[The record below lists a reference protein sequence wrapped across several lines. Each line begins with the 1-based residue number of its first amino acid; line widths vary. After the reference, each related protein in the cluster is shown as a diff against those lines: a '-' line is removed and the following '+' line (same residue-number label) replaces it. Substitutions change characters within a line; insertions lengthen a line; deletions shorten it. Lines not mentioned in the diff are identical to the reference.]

1 MCRITEND
9 CRTIMARLD
18 AKLKYPPYFDGDLQA
33 KQKRLQGW
41 RDGLEHAK
49 TFVAF
54 QIRPGSLSEREYHR
68 LQKRALR
75 MAESPPYALQ
85 GQKALEV
92 EGWKMSMNRF
102 SNILTAFW
110 QEKLRLEEQMRPWYE
125 EEKR

>member
-18 AKLKYPPYFDGDLQA
+18 TKLKYPPYFDGDLQA
-33 KQKRLQGW
+33 KQQRLRGW
-41 RDGLEHAK
+41 RDGLERAK

-54 QIRPGSLSEREYHR
+54 QIRPGNLSEREYHR
-68 LQKRALR
+68 LQKRAVN
-75 MAESPPYALQ
+75 MAESPPYAL
-85 GQKALEV
+85 KDKKVLEI

-102 SNILTAFW
+102 SNILATFW

-125 EEKR
+125 EAE

>member
-18 AKLKYPPYFDGDLQA
+18 AKLKYPPYFDGDLQT
-33 KQKRLQGW
+33 KQKRLRGW

-68 LQKRALR
+68 LQKRALS
-75 MAESPPYALQ
+75 MAESSLYASENK
-85 GQKALEV
+85 KALEA
-92 EGWKMSMNRF
+92 EGWKMAMSRF
-102 SNILTAFW
+102 NNILATFW
-110 QEKLRLEEQMRPWYE
+110 QEKLRLEDQMRPWYE
-125 EEKR
+125 EAE

>member
-18 AKLKYPPYFDGDLQA
+18 TKLKYPPYFDGDLQA
-33 KQKRLQGW
+33 KQERLRGW

-68 LQKRALR
+68 LQKRAVN
-75 MAESPPYALQ
+75 MAESPPDASKVL
-85 GQKALEV
+85 KA

-125 EEKR
+125 EEER

>member
-18 AKLKYPPYFDGDLQA
+18 TKLKYPPYFDGDLQA
-33 KQKRLQGW
+33 KQERLRGW

-68 LQKRALR
+68 LQKRAVN
-75 MAESPPYALQ
+75 MAESPPDAS
-85 GQKALEV
+85 KVLEA

-125 EEKR
+125 EEER

>member
-1 MCRITEND
+1 
-9 CRTIMARLD
+9 MARLD
-18 AKLKYPPYFDGDLQA
+18 TKLKYPPYFDGDLQA
-33 KQKRLQGW
+33 KQERLRGW
-41 RDGLEHAK
+41 RDGLERAK
-49 TFVAF
+49 TFAAL
-54 QIRPGSLSEREYHR
+54 QIRPGNLSEREYRR

-125 EEKR
+125 EEER

>member
-1 MCRITEND
+1 
-9 CRTIMARLD
+9 MARLD
-18 AKLKYPPYFDGDLQA
+18 TKLKYPPYFDGDLQA
-33 KQKRLQGW
+33 KQERLRGW

-54 QIRPGSLSEREYHR
+54 QISPGSLSEREYHR

-75 MAESPPYALQ
+75 MAESPPYAL
-85 GQKALEV
+85 KALEA

-102 SNILTAFW
+102 SNILAAFW

-125 EEKR
+125 EEER

>member
-18 AKLKYPPYFDGDLQA
+18 TKLKYPPYFDGDLRA
-33 KQKRLQGW
+33 KQERLRGW
-41 RDGLEHAK
+41 RNGLERAK
-49 TFVAF
+49 TFAAF
-54 QIRPGSLSEREYHR
+54 QIRPGNLSEREYRR
-68 LQKRALR
+68 LQKQAVS
-75 MAESPPYALQ
+75 MAESPPNVLT
-85 GQKALEV
+85 ALEV

-125 EEKR
+125 EEER

>member
-9 CRTIMARLD
+9 CRTIIARLD

-33 KQKRLQGW
+33 QQQRLRGW
-41 RDGLEHAK
+41 RNGLEHAK

-75 MAESPPYALQ
+75 MAESPPDAS
-85 GQKALEV
+85 KVLEA

>member
-18 AKLKYPPYFDGDLQA
+18 TKLKYPPYFDGDLQA
-33 KQKRLQGW
+33 KQERLRGW
-41 RDGLEHAK
+41 RNGLEHAK

-54 QIRPGSLSEREYHR
+54 QIRPGNLSEREYHR
-68 LQKRALR
+68 LQKRAVN
-75 MAESPPYALQ
+75 MAESPPDAS
-85 GQKALEV
+85 KVLEA

-125 EEKR
+125 EEER

>member
-1 MCRITEND
+1 MCRITDND

-18 AKLKYPPYFDGDLQA
+18 TKLKYPPYFDGDLQA
-33 KQKRLQGW
+33 KQERLRGW

-68 LQKRALR
+68 LQKRAVN
-75 MAESPPYALQ
+75 MAESPPDAS
-85 GQKALEV
+85 KVLEA

-125 EEKR
+125 EEER

>member
-18 AKLKYPPYFDGDLQA
+18 TKLKYPPYFDGDLQA
-33 KQKRLQGW
+33 KQERLRGW
-41 RDGLEHAK
+41 RNGLEHAK

-54 QIRPGSLSEREYHR
+54 QIRPGNLSEREYRR
-68 LQKRALR
+68 LQKRAVN
-75 MAESPPYALQ
+75 MAESPPDAF
-85 GQKALEV
+85 KVLEA

-102 SNILTAFW
+102 SNILAAFW

-125 EEKR
+125 EEER

>member
-18 AKLKYPPYFDGDLQA
+18 TKLKYPPYFDGDLQA
-33 KQKRLQGW
+33 KQERLRGW
-41 RDGLEHAK
+41 RNGLEHAK

-68 LQKRALR
+68 LQKRAVN
-75 MAESPPYALQ
+75 MAESPPDAS
-85 GQKALEV
+85 KVLEA

-125 EEKR
+125 EEER

>member
-1 MCRITEND
+1 MCRITKND
-9 CRTIMARLD
+9 CRTIIARLD

-33 KQKRLQGW
+33 KQERLRGW

-68 LQKRALR
+68 LQKRAVN
-75 MAESPPYALQ
+75 MAESPPDAS
-85 GQKALEV
+85 KVLEA

-125 EEKR
+125 EEER

>member
-9 CRTIMARLD
+9 CRTIIARLD

-33 KQKRLQGW
+33 KQKRLRGW

-49 TFVAF
+49 TFVAS

-75 MAESPPYALQ
+75 MAESPPDAS
-85 GQKALEV
+85 KVLEA